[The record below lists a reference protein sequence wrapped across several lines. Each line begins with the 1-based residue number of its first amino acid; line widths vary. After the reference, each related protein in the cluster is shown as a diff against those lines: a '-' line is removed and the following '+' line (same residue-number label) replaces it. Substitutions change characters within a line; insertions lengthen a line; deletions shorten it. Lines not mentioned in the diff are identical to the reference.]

1 MAYIIGIIIG
11 WFLAVISAFYND
23 LTMDKMRDWLNKI
36 DLRLSALTS
45 KIDKLLEAQSKEG
58 NNDRD

>member
-23 LTMDKMRDWLNKI
+23 LTMDKMRDWLDKV
-36 DLRLSALTS
+36 DLRLSTLTS
-45 KIDKLLEAQSKEG
+45 KIDKLLDAQNKRSD
-58 NNDRD
+58 NDRD